1 MCWFRSLALSLL
13 TLVLTPSLAMAD
25 FEEDYESKQWQ
36 EVEVALPAAP
46 KEANLQPFYVSAATS
61 NRFFIDISTLSVG
74 SDGVV
79 RYVLLVLSP
88 EGGRNVTFEGMRCES
103 RERRIYASGRQDGSW
118 SKARKNE
125 WVRIQDAYA
134 NRHHAALF
142 LDYFCPFGNI
152 VRDAAEAKKAL
163 MLGGHP
169 DNKRWQLMSPDQFIL
184 EFDRALRT
192 VLAPARSVRPV
203 PGNALPEAELDA
215 GQKRLVVGLMRVN
228 HCGEICAQALYQGQ
242 ALTSRD
248 PVIREA
254 LCGAAEEETEHLAWT
269 EQRIAELGGRKSLL
283 NPHVLCVDTAEYMG
297 FSGVSAY
304 GSIPGSFHKV
314 ASSVAKRPKKPCFVN
329 CMKRSGSCPSTCV
342 SSDGPRAGCVMK
354 CRHTGSSASGVD
366 PRKEICRQK

>member
-36 EVEVALPAAP
+36 EVEVALPVAP

-169 DNKRWQLMSPDQFIL
+169 DNKRW
-184 EFDRALRT
+184 
-192 VLAPARSVRPV
+192 
-203 PGNALPEAELDA
+203 
-215 GQKRLVVGLMRVN
+215 
-228 HCGEICAQALYQGQ
+228 
-242 ALTSRD
+242 
-248 PVIREA
+248 
-254 LCGAAEEETEHLAWT
+254 
-269 EQRIAELGGRKSLL
+269 
-283 NPHVLCVDTAEYMG
+283 
-297 FSGVSAY
+297 
-304 GSIPGSFHKV
+304 
-314 ASSVAKRPKKPCFVN
+314 
-329 CMKRSGSCPSTCV
+329 
-342 SSDGPRAGCVMK
+342 
-354 CRHTGSSASGVD
+354 
-366 PRKEICRQK
+366 

>member
-25 FEEDYESKQWQ
+25 FEKDYESKQWL

-169 DNKRWQLMSPDQFIL
+169 DNKRW
-184 EFDRALRT
+184 
-192 VLAPARSVRPV
+192 
-203 PGNALPEAELDA
+203 
-215 GQKRLVVGLMRVN
+215 
-228 HCGEICAQALYQGQ
+228 
-242 ALTSRD
+242 
-248 PVIREA
+248 
-254 LCGAAEEETEHLAWT
+254 
-269 EQRIAELGGRKSLL
+269 
-283 NPHVLCVDTAEYMG
+283 
-297 FSGVSAY
+297 
-304 GSIPGSFHKV
+304 
-314 ASSVAKRPKKPCFVN
+314 
-329 CMKRSGSCPSTCV
+329 
-342 SSDGPRAGCVMK
+342 
-354 CRHTGSSASGVD
+354 
-366 PRKEICRQK
+366 

>member
-1 MCWFRSLALSLL
+1 MCWFRSFALSLL
-13 TLVLTPSLAMAD
+13 TLLVTPSLAMAD

-36 EVEVALPAAP
+36 EIEVALPAAP

-74 SDGVV
+74 GDGVV

-118 SKARKNE
+118 SKARRNE

-169 DNKRWQLMSPDQFIL
+169 DNKRW
-184 EFDRALRT
+184 
-192 VLAPARSVRPV
+192 
-203 PGNALPEAELDA
+203 
-215 GQKRLVVGLMRVN
+215 
-228 HCGEICAQALYQGQ
+228 
-242 ALTSRD
+242 
-248 PVIREA
+248 
-254 LCGAAEEETEHLAWT
+254 
-269 EQRIAELGGRKSLL
+269 
-283 NPHVLCVDTAEYMG
+283 
-297 FSGVSAY
+297 
-304 GSIPGSFHKV
+304 
-314 ASSVAKRPKKPCFVN
+314 
-329 CMKRSGSCPSTCV
+329 
-342 SSDGPRAGCVMK
+342 
-354 CRHTGSSASGVD
+354 
-366 PRKEICRQK
+366 

>member
-142 LDYFCPFGNI
+142 LDYFCPFGNL

-169 DNKRWQLMSPDQFIL
+169 DNKRW
-184 EFDRALRT
+184 
-192 VLAPARSVRPV
+192 
-203 PGNALPEAELDA
+203 
-215 GQKRLVVGLMRVN
+215 
-228 HCGEICAQALYQGQ
+228 
-242 ALTSRD
+242 
-248 PVIREA
+248 
-254 LCGAAEEETEHLAWT
+254 
-269 EQRIAELGGRKSLL
+269 
-283 NPHVLCVDTAEYMG
+283 
-297 FSGVSAY
+297 
-304 GSIPGSFHKV
+304 
-314 ASSVAKRPKKPCFVN
+314 
-329 CMKRSGSCPSTCV
+329 
-342 SSDGPRAGCVMK
+342 
-354 CRHTGSSASGVD
+354 
-366 PRKEICRQK
+366 